1 VAAAPACSGKNKQP
15 EGRVTRG
22 LEQIKFGAR
31 GTRPSENKI
40 MKTPA
45 EIFSLKG
52 EVAVVIGAT
61 GVLGGALAEG
71 LARAGAKVA
80 VLGRNQERGQA
91 RVKAIADNAGQ
102 AVFFSCDASSRT
114 SLADAHKKI
123 EAALG
128 APTILVNAAGGNDPK
143 VTVTPENPFEK
154 ITLEALHANL
164 DLNLIGGAFLP
175 CQEFGPAMCKRGKG
189 SIINIASVSAHLP
202 LSRVVSYSAAKAA
215 VLNLSQFLAREWAT
229 KGVRVNTITPGFFPA
244 EQNRKL
250 LFNDDG
256 TPTARTKAIWG
267 HTPMNRFGESS
278 ELIGACIFLAS
289 HKASSFV
296 TGTDIRVDG
305 GYLSQTI

>member
-1 VAAAPACSGKNKQP
+1 MSAKLFDLS
-15 EGRVTRG
+15 
-22 LEQIKFGAR
+22 
-31 GTRPSENKI
+31 
-40 MKTPA
+40 
-45 EIFSLKG
+45 G

-71 LARAGAKVA
+71 LAAAGAKVA
-80 VLGRNQERGQA
+80 VLGRNEERGQA
-91 RVKAIADNAGQ
+91 RVKAIEAKGGKA
-102 AVFFSCDASSRT
+102 AFVSCDASSRE
-114 SLADAHKKI
+114 SLAKARKQI

-143 VTVTPENPFEK
+143 VTVTAENPFEN
-154 ITLEALHANL
+154 ISLEALNANF

-175 CQEFGPAMCKRGKG
+175 CQEFGPGMCQRGKG

-202 LSRVVSYSAAKAA
+202 LSRVFSYSAAKAA

-278 ELIGACIFLAS
+278 ELVGACVFLAS
-289 HKASSFV
+289 HAASSFV